1 MNPQEN
7 SLLNDN
13 SVHLCDASGPKK
25 GPPVAP
31 KPAWFLQSLRR
42 IQDEQNQ
49 RRQRKSEEQL
59 SGIRSRLSIKQK
71 ISSFESFSSSSDREQ
86 QIEQHRKQ
94 QNEQH
99 RKQQIEQHIEQQNEQ
114 HRKQQNEQHRK
125 QQIEQHIEQ
134 HREQQIEQHREQHI
148 EQHREQHIEQHREQH
163 IEQHREQ
170 QRKEIHQ
177 EMKKSQHL
185 SGTDGLLPSAS
196 TNHSSFPLASA
207 PSTDAI
213 TPLPPIAENL
223 DLIRTSSSPVLS
235 NRSEGSDQWGGTE
248 GRQEQRQEK
257 LARANGNKAP
267 PTQGKPLESDGLET
281 IITISNQVSKTL
293 MHFLPTCCHPD
304 LHPPS
309 VDDSS
314 SAELPDVDS
323 SHRGF
328 SFSLAALRNE
338 DEGSSSSPDLS
349 ILSALPSH
357 CLQTMRQEVHHLNQD
372 TLKMLKDVHVVIFQ
386 KEEGV
391 GLGFSVAGGC
401 DLENKDLTVHKVFP
415 GGVAAVGG
423 VIEKGDVVL
432 SINGE
437 TLYGVTHSAATAA
450 VRHVR
455 NLTLVVVVVC
465 KTSETERRGE
475 RGRDERKAEEAVE
488 AVVHVVELEKMGGS
502 VGFTLDG
509 GKGSIHGDRPLVIN
523 RIFRG
528 GAAEQKGLQCGN
540 ELLMIQDIS
549 VVEMSRFEA
558 WNLIKALPEGPVTAM
573 VRRTRVE

>member
-71 ISSFESFSSSSDREQ
+71 ISSFESFSS
-86 QIEQHRKQ
+86 K
-94 QNEQH
+94 
-99 RKQQIEQHIEQQNEQ
+99 QQNEQ

-281 IITISNQVSKTL
+281 IITISNQVRISIINY
-293 MHFLPTCCHPD
+293 
-304 LHPPS
+304 
-309 VDDSS
+309 DDVLI
-314 SAELPDVDS
+314 EEDRYPDVGCVA
-323 SHRGF
+323 H
-328 SFSLAALRNE
+328 SLAALRNE